1 MTTVWTDMGSI
12 QNFDITPNPT
22 VIDHKIAR
30 GGLKR
35 VDETA
40 MTLLQMEFATKI
52 DEWTL
57 DNMMIALL
65 GQINTAGLIEIGVT
79 SIKRQLK
86 FEGDNI
92 YGSQWE
98 IILPNVFIAAKE
110 TIAVMGSDDFAELP
124 LSGRILYD
132 NGIGSFGTARPL
144 SGATGGAPI
153 ALTPS
158 TLNYYI
164 GTGILSSAPIGT

>member
-57 DNMMIALL
+57 DNMMI
-65 GQINTAGLIEIGVT
+65 EIGRASCRERV
-79 SIKRQLK
+79 
-86 FEGDNI
+86 
-92 YGSQWE
+92 
-98 IILPNVFIAAKE
+98 
-110 TIAVMGSDDFAELP
+110 
-124 LSGRILYD
+124 
-132 NGIGSFGTARPL
+132 
-144 SGATGGAPI
+144 
-153 ALTPS
+153 
-158 TLNYYI
+158 
-164 GTGILSSAPIGT
+164 